1 LIPEAD
7 RAAMG
12 KAEAIVLSCTGWPT
26 LDLIPDL
33 RWELGKPVLC
43 CNLAIG

>member
-1 LIPEAD
+1 LIPEAG

-12 KAEAIVLSCTGWPT
+12 KAEAMVLSCTGWPT

-33 RWELGKPVLC
+33 RRESGKPVLSY
-43 CNLAIG
+43 NLAIG